1 MRRLRDRLSY
11 ANVVASLALFAALGG
26 TSYAAVSLSRN
37 SVGARE
43 IRAKAVGGSE
53 LRSSAVRSRHLAAGS
68 VTARKLSRSA
78 RRDLR
83 GATGP
88 AGPVGPAGASPVTF
102 RASVELTGAV
112 VRGSPA
118 GSQKP
123 EVGRY
128 ELTFGRDLSQCTPVA
143 TLGRVEGGPRPDEP
157 PPGRITAAAS
167 GSTIVV
173 RTFGADGK
181 PDDISFNLI
190 VAC

>member
-1 MRRLRDRLSY
+1 MLRII
-11 ANVVASLALFAALGG
+11 VASAALFVALGG
-26 TSYAAVSLSRN
+26 SSCAAVSLRRN
-37 SVGARE
+37 SVGSRE
-43 IRAKAVGGSE
+43 LRAKAVGGSE
-53 LRSSAVRSRHLAAGS
+53 LRSSAVRSRHLASGS
-68 VTARKLSRSA
+68 VTTRKLSRSA
-78 RRDLR
+78 RRALR
-83 GATGP
+83 GAAGPTGP
-88 AGPVGPAGASPVTF
+88 AGPSPVTF

-128 ELTFGRDLSQCTPVA
+128 ELTFGRDVSQCTPVA
-143 TLGRVEGGPRPDEP
+143 TLRRVEGGPRPDEP
-157 PPGRITAAAS
+157 PAGRITAAAS

-173 RTFGADGK
+173 RTFDADGR